1 MNIAVIDYQ
10 GGNVQSVLFALER
23 LGLPAVLTADPAVI
37 RAADRVLFPGE
48 GEASSAM
55 RALRAAGLDAV
66 LPTLTQPFLGI
77 CLGMQLLG
85 RHSQEGPAGGTEL
98 LGMLPFDV
106 VRFTPPDAHH
116 KVPHMGWNNLHDLRT
131 PLFKGLAAALPSH
144 ENAPDNQEPGTRNQ
158 EPAADYV
165 YFVHSYY
172 APVGDYTIAQA
183 SYPAGVPFS
192 AGVRYRNFYGVQ
204 FHVEKSGPVGE
215 QILKNFLLAD
225 FN

>member
-55 RALRAAGLDAV
+55 RALRAAGLDTV

-85 RHSQEGPAGGTEL
+85 RRSQEGPAGGTEL

-131 PLFKGLAAALPSH
+131 PLFGGLAAASQPQPATS
-144 ENAPDNQEPGTRNQ
+144 NREPATRNPQ
-158 EPAADYV
+158 PAADYV

-192 AGVRYRNFYGVQ
+192 AGVRHRNFYGVQ